1 MIIYH
6 SGSLKVSK
14 DTRVFGVSRV
24 VVHEAFGNKGYP
36 LSNGIDFGEER
47 DSLPFSLCPRWR
59 IPWASFQNTLS
70 ILPLEAVDFRS
81 PQVVLTIMFMIC
93 LLSRNLIFKFCSLF
107 QGMKLVVVSD
117 CYLGFEQEHSI
128 EALVEQSVI

>member
-24 VVHEAFGNKGYP
+24 VIHEAFGNKGYT

-47 DSLPFSLCPRWR
+47 DSLPFSLCPKMK
-59 IPWASFQNTLS
+59 NTLS

-81 PQVVLTIMFMIC
+81 PQVVLTIMFVIC

-128 EALVEQSVI
+128 EALVEQLVI